1 MLLLHL
7 CVGLSLDE
15 ISKRVSRELV
25 LEDYFLLLK
34 VNTFNG
40 RGQAGLRPSPAW
52 AKLLHPH
59 RVG

>member
-1 MLLLHL
+1 MNYVLLHL

-40 RGQAGLRPSPAW
+40 LGQAGLRPSPA
-52 AKLLHPH
+52 
-59 RVG
+59 